1 MNLIEMDIDD
11 SFDFH
16 CPKTGK
22 MILGPDY
29 FEVSDA
35 TAFCY
40 SPEANDF
47 ESIADEYQ
55 PLWQKIEEQYGEE
68 EFGDELFKRFCD
80 ALLKD
85 HPNLV
90 IFGFTTH
97 GIACGPVSNTIYVCI
112 DFAYGCDDPEEG

>member
-11 SFDFH
+11 SFDFY

-29 FEVSDA
+29 FEVSAA
-35 TAFCY
+35 TAFCF

-47 ESIADEYQ
+47 ESIADAYQ
-55 PLWQKIEEQYGEE
+55 PLWEKIEEQYGEVD
-68 EFGDELFKRFCD
+68 FGGELFKRFCD
-80 ALLKD
+80 ALLKE

-112 DFAYGCDDPEEG
+112 DFAYGCDEPD

>member
-11 SFDFH
+11 SFDFY

-29 FEVSDA
+29 FEVSEA
-35 TAFCY
+35 SAFCY

-47 ESIADEYQ
+47 ELIADEYQ
-55 PLWQKIEEQYGEE
+55 PLWQKIEAQYGEE
-68 EFGDELFKRFCD
+68 ELGDDVFNRFCGD
-80 ALLKD
+80 LLKE

-90 IFGFTTH
+90 IFGFTTRD
-97 GIACGPVSNTIYVCI
+97 IACGPVANTIYVCI
-112 DFAYGCDDPEEG
+112 DFAFDCYDPE